1 MSKDVIN
8 QRGQPHE
15 PPCNLRLAIHPSLH
29 PRSRGLAGFRKES
42 AVEEDQVA
50 LDRML
55 AEMDAIG
62 RNGGIVVLPA
72 GRRENIYAGEPMLKT
87 LKARKTR

>member
-1 MSKDVIN
+1 MSSIN
-8 QRGQPHE
+8 EVNRM
-15 PPCNLRLAIHPSLH
+15 NRLAISDSQFTRAFILDLEDSPDAGKNRPS
-29 PRSRGLAGFRKES
+29 K
-42 AVEEDQVA
+42 EDQVA

-55 AEMDAIG
+55 VEMDAIG

-72 GRRENIYAGEPMLKT
+72 GRRENISAGEPMLKT

>member
-1 MSKDVIN
+1 M
-8 QRGQPHE
+8 
-15 PPCNLRLAIHPSLH
+15 
-29 PRSRGLAGFRKES
+29 
-42 AVEEDQVA
+42 A

-72 GRRENIYAGEPMLKT
+72 GRRENISAGEPMLKT

>member
-1 MSKDVIN
+1 
-8 QRGQPHE
+8 
-15 PPCNLRLAIHPSLH
+15 
-29 PRSRGLAGFRKES
+29 
-42 AVEEDQVA
+42 
-50 LDRML
+50 ML